1 MDMSYTKNPNIP
13 KVRLEAVRM
22 LRSGC
27 STREV
32 ARHFGF
38 SHSSV
43 VRWARRYREEY
54 LSLNTHLQTRSS
66 RPHHHP
72 RELPQDIID
81 AIVTE
86 REKHN
91 RCAEVVHRDLTESG
105 VKVSLS
111 SVKRTLRREGCIKEK
126 SPWKRYRPHIPRPL
140 ALFPGALVQLDTI
153 HIVRDD
159 GTKFYIYTLI
169 DLCSRF
175 AYAEYTTRFSQAN
188 SLNFVLRAQKMA
200 GFQFRTAQTDNG
212 PEFGKWFSDMLS
224 YKGITL
230 RHSRVRKPNDNAHIE
245 RFNRTIQ
252 EECLGVWPPE
262 KGIQQKINIYLNYYN
277 NERRHLGIDLQ
288 RPAEV
293 VQRY

>member
-1 MDMSYTKNPNIP
+1 MSMYTSNPNIP
-13 KVRLEAVRM
+13 KVRLEAVKMIR
-22 LRSGC
+22 RGFS
-27 STREV
+27 SRET

-38 SHSSV
+38 NQSTV
-43 VRWARRYREEY
+43 VRWDQRYKEEY
-54 LSLNTHLQTRSS
+54 LTLHTRLETRSS

-81 AIVTE
+81 AIVAE

-91 RCAEVVHRDLTESG
+91 RCAEIVHRDLVEQG
-105 VKVSLS
+105 IKVSLS
-111 SVKRTLRREGCIKEK
+111 SVKRTLKREGCIREK

-159 GTKFYIYTLI
+159 GSKFYIYTLI
-169 DLCSRF
+169 DLHSRF

-188 SLNFVLRAQKMA
+188 SLRFVMRAQKVA
-200 GFQFRTAQTDNG
+200 GFRFRVTQTDNG
-212 PEFGKWFSDMLS
+212 PEFGRWFTDMLG
-224 YKGITL
+224 YKGIIL

-252 EECLGVWPPE
+252 EECE
-262 KGIQQKINIYLNYYN
+262 KIWVEKNVQKRINVYLNYYN

-288 RPAEV
+288 TPREV
-293 VQRY
+293 MQRY

>member
-1 MDMSYTKNPNIP
+1 M
-13 KVRLEAVRM
+13 EAVKLFRKGWSA
-22 LRSGC
+22 RK
-27 STREV
+27 V
-32 ARHFGF
+32 ARHLGY

-43 VRWARRYREEY
+43 VRWNQRYKEEY
-54 LSLNTHLQTRSS
+54 LNLHTHLQTRSS

-72 RELPQDIID
+72 RELSQDIID

-105 VKVSLS
+105 VKISLS
-111 SVKRTLRREGCIKEK
+111 SVKRTLKREGCIAEK

-140 ALFPGALVQLDTI
+140 TLFPGALVQLDTI

-159 GTKFYIYTLI
+159 GTRFYIYTLI
-169 DLCSRF
+169 DLYSRF
-175 AYAEYTTRFSQAN
+175 AYAEYTQRFSQAN
-188 SLNFVLRAQKMA
+188 SLHFVLRAQRVA
-200 GFQFRTAQTDNG
+200 GFQFKTAQTDNG
-212 PEFGKWFSDMLS
+212 PEFGRWFSDMLG
-224 YKGITL
+224 YKGIIL

-252 EECLGVWPPE
+252 EECLGVWPKE
-262 KGIQQKINIYLNYYN
+262 RGIQNKINIYLNYYN
-277 NERRHLGIDLQ
+277 NERRHLGIGLQ
-288 RPAEV
+288 RPNEV